1 MNDLTKWQNY
11 LRVTAI
17 CLAIIDAIF
26 IIIGGVVAFGSVDPE
41 FAYGLFDVTPE
52 MFGGLDAQ
60 ASMSLLGGILI
71 VGYAFNRWLR
81 LQPRGCAVLLPR
93 RQGPEQD
100 HARHCALRHLLRG
113 LPREPRKRGHVRQP
127 HGHRLWPGTACLVR
141 LLRLLPRAQ
150 AEQVVATTPV
160 RNKPQHLSLVTHE
173 TPRPVHHARCA
184 ASFFA
189 T

>member
-26 IIIGGVVAFGSVDPE
+26 IIIGGVVAFGSVHPE

-52 MFGGLDAQ
+52 MFGDLDAQ

-71 VGYAFNRWLR
+71 VGYAFNL
-81 LQPRGCAVLLPR
+81 VV
-93 RQGPEQD
+93 
-100 HARHCALRHLLRG
+100 ALFSYLGAKDPSRSCPALCSRHLLRG

-141 LLRLLPRAQ
+141 LLRLLPCAQ

-160 RNKPQHLSLVTHE
+160 RNKPQHLCS
-173 TPRPVHHARCA
+173 
-184 ASFFA
+184 
-189 T
+189 

>member
-26 IIIGGVVAFGSVDPE
+26 IIIGGVVAFGDVDPE

-71 VGYAFNRWLR
+71 VGYAFNLVVA
-81 LQPRGCAVLLPR
+81 LFSYLGAKDPSKIMPGIVLSGIFSAACLVNLARAAMSGNPM
-93 RQGPEQD
+93 GTAL
-100 HARHCALRHLLRG
+100 ARHC
-113 LPREPRKRGHVRQP
+113 LPCTTSTPAA
-127 HGHRLWPGTACLVR
+127 AC
-141 LLRLLPRAQ
+141 
-150 AEQVVATTPV
+150 T
-160 RNKPQHLSLVTHE
+160 S
-173 TPRPVHHARCA
+173 
-184 ASFFA
+184 
-189 T
+189 

>member
-71 VGYAFNRWLR
+71 VGYAFNLVVA
-81 LQPRGCAVLLPR
+81 LFSYLGAKDPSKIMPGIVLS
-93 RQGPEQD
+93 GIFS
-100 HARHCALRHLLRG
+100 A
-113 LPREPRKRGHVRQP
+113 
-127 HGHRLWPGTACLVR
+127 ACLVNLTNAAMSGNPMGTAFGQA
-141 LLRLLPRAQ
+141 LLALYDFYACCR
-150 AEQVVATTPV
+150 V
-160 RNKPQHLSLVTHE
+160 RKLSK
-173 TPRPVHHARCA
+173 
-184 ASFFA
+184 
-189 T
+189 